1 MVKNTTAK
9 AILVELFF
17 LDNYTDR
24 KRYIELGAEK
34 IASAIAEAIGK

>member
-1 MVKNTTAK
+1 VVKNTYAK

-24 KRYIELGAEK
+24 KRYLELGPDK
-34 IASAIAEAIGK
+34 IAQAISEAIGK